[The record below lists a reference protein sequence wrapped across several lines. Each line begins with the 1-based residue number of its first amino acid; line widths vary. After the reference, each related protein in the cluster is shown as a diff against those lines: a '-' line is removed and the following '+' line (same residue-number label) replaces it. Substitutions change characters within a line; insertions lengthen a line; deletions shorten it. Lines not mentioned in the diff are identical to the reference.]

1 MSACHHSCIG
11 GPAIGDKEVNLFKR
25 KMRIK
30 KYKEQ
35 KEINEIP
42 ASQAYL
48 VEVNLQRT
56 LKNKYSPIL
65 QPDEKEIEEILH
77 RIGKYSVADELNCG
91 SCGYKTCR
99 QKAIAVYNQFAE
111 PSMCLSYMKRK
122 AETYSHVIFDVTPSI
137 ILVVNEELNI
147 VDINPAAEK
156 FFDVTKDQAVELPIS
171 IFLDEKPFVNV
182 LNNQEDLIGNRLT
195 LNNNQTTVIESIIRV
210 EHQDVVLCILHD
222 LTEEIRYEQ
231 QLQRLKIDAVE
242 MAQQVINKQMIVA
255 QEIAS
260 LLGETTAETKVT
272 LTRLKQFIQENEV

>member
-1 MSACHHSCIG
+1 MQGSCFITSCCASVNLLIEKHFPKLIPALIPVITPLMVHARLLKQKYGHETKVVFIGPCLAKKIEGEEDPFIDAVLTIEELMQWIEQEKIDFKKVDPVLLDATEQSQRTYPIVGGMSGCFTNKNEEIEIIAVDGITDCIEVLEGLERGEFNNCFFEMSACHHSCIG

-56 LKNKYSPIL
+56 FKNKYSPIL

-99 QKAIAVYNQFAE
+99 QKAIAVYN
-111 PSMCLSYMKRK
+111 
-122 AETYSHVIFDVTPSI
+122 
-137 ILVVNEELNI
+137 
-147 VDINPAAEK
+147 
-156 FFDVTKDQAVELPIS
+156 
-171 IFLDEKPFVNV
+171 
-182 LNNQEDLIGNRLT
+182 
-195 LNNNQTTVIESIIRV
+195 
-210 EHQDVVLCILHD
+210 
-222 LTEEIRYEQ
+222 
-231 QLQRLKIDAVE
+231 
-242 MAQQVINKQMIVA
+242 
-255 QEIAS
+255 
-260 LLGETTAETKVT
+260 
-272 LTRLKQFIQENEV
+272 